1 MHIDS
6 LKSVELIFVLLTV
19 KGEYDGQKII
29 LNGVDKEEWKLRD
42 NFITLN
48 TPTAVDRVG
57 IRATVETLKQ
67 IYAVS
72 IFSLSLFIKSL
83 FLYAFLMNE
92 CNNVDR
98 ERKTRKCVFFQ
109 VAQ

>member
-1 MHIDS
+1 MSFSLETRVYLHRQTLATIAHIYS
-6 LKSVELIFVLLTV
+6 LKSVELIFVLLPV

-72 IFSLSLFIKSL
+72 IFSFSL
-83 FLYAFLMNE
+83 Y
-92 CNNVDR
+92 
-98 ERKTRKCVFFQ
+98 
-109 VAQ
+109 